1 MVRRGVGERTVAAR
15 RAGWALTAACAA
27 NLMVLLDG
35 SVVNIVLPSIQRD
48 VHGTLAGLQWVVTI
62 YTIPLASVLL
72 TVGHLGDR
80 FGVRRLFL
88 WSLGVF
94 TAASLWCA
102 LSPTLPVLLCA
113 RAVQGVAAGGALP
126 MTLAIIAQAYPDHA
140 ARAKAITMWGAV
152 GAIALVVG
160 PTAGGLLTQAF
171 SWRAVFLINLPV
183 GLATLLVAARHVLPS
198 PPGPAGLNDIA
209 GQLLAVLA
217 LGGLVGGL
225 IEGGANGWSAGRTIG
240 LLAVAVVATVAF
252 VLVERRSRA
261 PVLPPEMFAHRAY
274 TAAVGCGMAYQFGSF
289 GLQFMLAIYL
299 QEQWGLDTAR
309 TGLLFLPFSVCSV
322 LGVLVLN
329 RGLISRGPKWLLCT
343 GGVIALAGALVLLGV
358 TGTSAS
364 WPVFAVGTALVGLG
378 SGMFAP
384 SINAVAMQSLP
395 PGRSGLASGVLN
407 AARQVGMA
415 VGVAIL
421 GGFIGLAH
429 PVLGMHV
436 GIACV
441 ALCFLAVV
449 VLAARFVRARGRPA
463 GSVSPVVS

>member
-1 MVRRGVGERTVAAR
+1 VGVPEQRSIRG
-15 RAGWALTAACAA
+15 AGWALAAACAA

-35 SVVNIVLPSIQRD
+35 SVVNIVLPAIQRD
-48 VHGTLAGLQWVVTI
+48 VHGSLAGLQWVVTI

-88 WSLGVF
+88 WSLAAF

-102 LSPTLPVLLCA
+102 LSPTLSVLLAA

-140 ARAKAITMWGAV
+140 QRAKAITLWGAT
-152 GAIALVVG
+152 GAIALVIG
-160 PTAGGLLTQAF
+160 PTGGGLLTQLF
-171 SWRAVFLINLPV
+171 SWRAVFLINLPI
-183 GLATLLVAARHVLPS
+183 GLATLAVAVRYVRTG
-198 PPGPAGLNDIA
+198 PPGQAGLHDVA
-209 GQLLAVLA
+209 GQVLAVLA

-225 IEGGANGWSAGRTIG
+225 IEGGSAGWSAPRTIV
-240 LLAVAVVATVAF
+240 LLAITVLAAAAF
-252 VLVERRSRA
+252 ILVERRSRH
-261 PVLPPEMFAHRAY
+261 PVLPAEIFRHRGY
-274 TAAVGCGMAYQFGSF
+274 TAAVLCGMAYQFGSF

-299 QEQWGLDTAR
+299 QEQWHLDTAR
-309 TGLLFLPFSVCSV
+309 TGVLFLPFSVCSV

-329 RGLISRGPKWLLCT
+329 RGLISRGPRWLLCT

-358 TGTSAS
+358 SGTEAG
-364 WPVFAVGTALVGLG
+364 WPVLAVGTALVGLG

-395 PGRSGLASGVLN
+395 EGQSGLASGVLN

-415 VGVAIL
+415 VGVAVL
-421 GGFIGLAH
+421 GGFIGLAD
-429 PVLGMHV
+429 PVLGVRIGV
-436 GIACV
+436 GCV
-441 ALCFLAVV
+441 AGCFLAVV
-449 VLAARFVRARGRPA
+449 VLAARYVRARGRPA
-463 GSVSPVVS
+463 DSVSTVVS